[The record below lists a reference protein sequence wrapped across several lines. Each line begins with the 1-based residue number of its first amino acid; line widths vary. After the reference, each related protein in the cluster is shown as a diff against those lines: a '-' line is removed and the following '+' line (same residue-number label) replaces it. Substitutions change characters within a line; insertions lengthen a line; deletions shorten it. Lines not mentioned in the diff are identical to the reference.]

1 MEASINTNEST
12 GFDIQSESQTIKS
25 EDNKE
30 KEEQIVLED
39 KEDKNITPVLEHN
52 KEDNKENY
60 KEEDKEGNKEENKEE
75 EIENNKEEQ
84 KKDIKE
90 EEKKDN
96 KDIKEED
103 KENNKEEEKEDNKE
117 NIVKEDIIKK
127 DKLEDN
133 KNNDLIENNIIND
146 NIDHK
151 EEDIND
157 NNKENIDINNYTKN
171 EEITEESKK
180 EIEYSNNMLEK
191 IKKYNIKRMPDNY
204 NKENSN
210 FKVLFLGDSGV
221 GKSSLVIRGI
231 KDKFDSIYKP
241 TVGFDLLNYIVKI
254 NDKVIKLQIWDTCG
268 QEEFSMCNQSLFKN
282 ASMAIMVY
290 SITNKKSY
298 DNIKKWVSRLKN
310 LAKEDTV
317 LFLVG
322 NKCDLINERQVN
334 FSEAKKYGKDKF
346 QCFVETSSKNGHNI
360 DILFNKIS
368 IYLYE
373 NVLEKESKEKE
384 DDSNIE
390 EYISDDQTSSLLD
403 SRNLGLDKKKNCL
416 KCLKC

>member
-1 MEASINTNEST
+1 MFHPLSYNNETNNDYSYNSNDN
-12 GFDIQSESQTIKS
+12 FHNLSNIQLKEFGQTP
-25 EDNKE
+25 
-30 KEEQIVLED
+30 EQIFFKPHPKKYSKKIVEIPIKID
-39 KEDKNITPVLEHN
+39 K
-52 KEDNKENY
+52 
-60 KEEDKEGNKEENKEE
+60 KEE
-75 EIENNKEEQ
+75 EIENNKKEE

>member
-39 KEDKNITPVLEHN
+39 KEDKNIAPVLEHN

-75 EIENNKEEQ
+75 EIENDKEEE

-103 KENNKEEEKEDNKE
+103 KENNKEEEIEDNKE